1 MIEACICTI
10 GDEILIGQIVDT
22 NSGFISRELNKLGI
36 KVSSI
41 VSIGDNFKDIVNTLE
56 TLTEKYPVVLTTGGL
71 GPTKDD
77 ITKNA
82 LLKLT
87 GSDEMCLDNEQLGVI
102 IDICSRRGIELSD
115 LNRDQ
120 AMVPKSCSVL
130 VNRKGTAPGMFFKTF
145 SKNSLLFSLPGVP
158 YEMESLMPKVSELI
172 VSNLKTEQIIH
183 KTIVTFGVAE
193 SVLATLLNEWESSL
207 PPQIKLA
214 YLPNPAIG
222 IRLRLSVYGGD
233 KRESVDLINRYSN
246 ELYGILGDI
255 IYGESDDTLE
265 RVIFKILLNE
275 GKSLS
280 VAESCTGGKISSIL
294 TSISGS
300 SGIFKGGA
308 VVYSNESKIAIL
320 GLNSEIIE
328 KYGAVSKECAEEMAI
343 GAKRVFN
350 TDYAISA
357 TGVAGPNGGTPE
369 KPVGTIWIAVA
380 GDGFVVSKKTIFAG
394 DRERNTIR
402 FSSEALNFLRLVLNT
417 SISITH

>member
-22 NSGFISRELNKLGI
+22 NSAYISKELNKMGI

-41 VSIGDNFKDIVNTLE
+41 ISIGDNIQEIINTLADV
-56 TLTEKYPVVLTTGGL
+56 TEKYPIVITTGGL

-82 LLKLT
+82 LLILS
-87 GSDEMCLDNEQLGVI
+87 GSDEMCLDDEQLGVI
-102 IDICSRRGIELSD
+102 KDICTKRGIELSD

-120 AMVPKSCSVL
+120 ALVPKSCSVL
-130 VNRKGTAPGMFFKTF
+130 INRKGTAPGMFFKI
-145 SKNSLLFSLPGVP
+145 SSRNSLLFSLPGVP
-158 YEMESLMPKVSELI
+158 YEMEALMPKVSELI
-172 VSNLKTEQIIH
+172 EKNIKTEQIIH

-193 SVLATLLNEWESSL
+193 SMLATILNDWESSL

-222 IRLRLSVYGGD
+222 IRLRMSVYGGD
-233 KRESVDLINRYSN
+233 KSNAIALINRYTN
-246 ELYGILGDI
+246 ELYGLLGDI

-265 RVIFKILLNE
+265 STLFKTLINE
-275 GKSLS
+275 SKSLS
-280 VAESCTGGKISSIL
+280 VAESCTGGRISSIL

-300 SGIFKGGA
+300 SQIFKGGA
-308 VVYSNESKIAIL
+308 VVYSNESKVAIL
-320 GLNSEIIE
+320 GVNSKIIE
-328 KYGAVSKECAEEMAI
+328 DYGAVSKECAEEMAI
-343 GAKRVFN
+343 KAREVFK

-357 TGVAGPNGGTPE
+357 TGVAGPTGGTAE

-380 GDGFVVSKKTIFAG
+380 GEGFVLSKKNVFTG
-394 DRERNTIR
+394 DREINTIR
-402 FSSEALNFLRLVLNT
+402 FSSEALNFLRLVLKR
-417 SISITH
+417 S

>member
-10 GDEILIGQIVDT
+10 GDEILIGQVVDT
-22 NSGFISRELNKLGI
+22 NSAYISRELNKLGI

-41 VSIGDNFKDIVNTLE
+41 VSIGDSIDEIINTLAAV
-56 TLTEKYPVVLTTGGL
+56 TEKYHIVITTGGL

-82 LLKLT
+82 LLKLS
-87 GSDEMCLDNEQLGVI
+87 GSDEMYLDNEQLEVI
-102 IDICSRRGIELSD
+102 KDICNKRGIELSD

-120 AMVPKSCSVL
+120 ALVPKFCSVL
-130 VNRKGTAPGMFFKTF
+130 INRKGTAPGMFFITS

-158 YEMESLMPKVSELI
+158 YEMEALMPRVSELI
-172 VSNLKTEQIIH
+172 EQNIKTEQIIH
-183 KTIVTFGVAE
+183 KTIVTYGVAE
-193 SVLATLLNEWESSL
+193 SVLATILNDWESSL

-222 IRLRLSVYGGD
+222 IRLRMSVYGGD
-233 KRESVDLINRYSN
+233 KSESISLINRYTN
-246 ELYGILGDI
+246 ELYDILGDI

-265 RVIFKILLNE
+265 STIFKTLISE

-280 VAESCTGGKISSIL
+280 VAESCTGGRISSIL

-300 SGIFKGGA
+300 SEIFKGGA

-320 GLNSEIIE
+320 GVSSKIIE
-328 KYGAVSKECAEEMAI
+328 DYGAVSKECAEEMAI
-343 GAKRVFN
+343 KAREVFK

-357 TGVAGPNGGTPE
+357 TGVAGPTGGTAM
-369 KPVGTIWIAVA
+369 KPVGTIWLAVA
-380 GDGFVVSKKTIFAG
+380 GDGFVLSKKNVFTG

-402 FSSEALNFLRLVLNT
+402 FSSEALNFLRLVLKR
-417 SISITH
+417 S

>member
-22 NSGFISRELNKLGI
+22 NSAYISRELNKLGI

-41 VSIGDNFKDIVNTLE
+41 VSIGDNYEEIVYTLADITR
-56 TLTEKYPVVLTTGGL
+56 KYPIVITTGGL

-82 LLKLT
+82 LLELT
-87 GSDEMCLDNEQLGVI
+87 GSDEMSLNIEQLEVI
-102 IDICSRRGIELSD
+102 KDICKKRGIELSD

-120 AMVPKSCSVL
+120 ALVPKSCTVL
-130 VNRKGTAPGMFFKTF
+130 INRKGTAPGMFFMLS
-145 SKNSLLFSLPGVP
+145 SKKSLLFSLPGVP
-158 YEMESLMPKVSELI
+158 YEMESLMPKVCDLI
-172 VSNLKTEQIIH
+172 DSNFKTEQIIH

-193 SVLATLLNEWESSL
+193 SALATILNDWESSL

-222 IRLRLSVYGGD
+222 IRLRMSVYGGD
-233 KRESVDLINRYSN
+233 TSDSIGLINRYTT
-246 ELYGILGDI
+246 ELYGILGDL

-265 RVIFKILLNE
+265 GIIFKVLKDR

-280 VAESCTGGKISSIL
+280 VAESCTGGRISSII

-300 SGIFKGGA
+300 SEVFKGGA
-308 VVYSNESKIAIL
+308 VVYSNESKISIL
-320 GLNSEIIE
+320 GVDSKIIE
-328 KYGAVSKECAEEMAI
+328 NFGAVSKECAEQMAI
-343 GAKRVFN
+343 GAREVFK

-357 TGVAGPNGGTPE
+357 TGVAGPIGGTAE
-369 KPVGTIWIAVA
+369 KPVGTIWIAVS
-380 GDGFVVSKKTIFAG
+380 GEGFVASAKNVFTG
-394 DRERNTIR
+394 DRERNIIR
-402 FSSEALNFLRLVLNT
+402 FSSEALNFLRLALKP
-417 SISITH
+417 

>member
-22 NSGFISRELNKLGI
+22 NSAYISKELNKLGI

-41 VSIGDNFKDIVNTLE
+41 ISIGDNIQEIINTLAAV
-56 TLTEKYPVVLTTGGL
+56 TEKYPIVITTGGL

-82 LLKLT
+82 LLKLS
-87 GSDEMCLDNEQLGVI
+87 GSDEMYLDNEQLGI
-102 IDICSRRGIELSD
+102 IKDICTKRGIELSD

-120 AMVPKSCSVL
+120 ALVPKSCSVL
-130 VNRKGTAPGMFFKTF
+130 INRKGTAPGMFFKT
-145 SKNSLLFSLPGVP
+145 SSINSLLFSLPGVP
-158 YEMESLMPKVSELI
+158 YEMEALMPKVSELI
-172 VSNLKTEQIIH
+172 EMSIKTEQIIH

-193 SVLATLLNEWESSL
+193 SMLATMLNDWESSL

-222 IRLRLSVYGGD
+222 IRLRMSVYGGD
-233 KRESVDLINRYSN
+233 KNESIELINRCSN
-246 ELYGILGDI
+246 ELYNILGDI

-265 RVIFKILLNE
+265 STIFKTLISE

-280 VAESCTGGKISSIL
+280 VAESCTGGRISSIL

-300 SGIFKGGA
+300 SQMFKGGA

-320 GLNSEIIE
+320 GLNSKIIE
-328 KYGAVSKECAEEMAI
+328 DYGAVSKECAEEMAI
-343 GAKRVFN
+343 KAREIFE

-357 TGVAGPNGGTPE
+357 TGVAGPTGGTAE

-380 GDGFVVSKKTIFAG
+380 GDGFVLSRKNIFTG

-402 FSSEALNFLRLVLNT
+402 FSSEALNFFRLVLKRL
-417 SISITH
+417 

>member
-22 NSGFISRELNKLGI
+22 NSAYISRELNKLGV

-41 VSIGDNFKDIVNTLE
+41 ISIGDNIQEIINTLE
-56 TLTEKYPVVLTTGGL
+56 DITEKYPIVITTGGL

-82 LLKLT
+82 LLKIT
-87 GSDEMCLDNEQLGVI
+87 GSDEMYLNNEQLEVI
-102 IDICSRRGIELSD
+102 KDICKKRGIELSD

-120 AMVPKSCSVL
+120 ALLPKSCTVL
-130 VNRKGTAPGMFFKTF
+130 INRKGTAPGMFFKIST
-145 SKNSLLFSLPGVP
+145 KESLLFSLPGVP
-158 YEMESLMPKVSELI
+158 YEMESLIPNVCELI
-172 VSNLKTEQIIH
+172 VNNLKTEQITH
-183 KTIVTFGVAE
+183 KTIVTYGVAE
-193 SVLATLLNEWESSL
+193 SMLATILNDWESSL

-222 IRLRLSVYGGD
+222 IRLRMSIYGGD
-233 KRESVDLINRYSN
+233 KSESIALINKYTS

-265 RVIFKILLNE
+265 STLFKTLIDK
-275 GKSLS
+275 GKTLS
-280 VAESCTGGKISSIL
+280 VAESCTGGRISSIL
-294 TSISGS
+294 TSKSGS

-308 VVYSNESKIAIL
+308 VVYSNDSKIAIL
-320 GLNSEIIE
+320 GVNSQIIDS
-328 KYGAVSKECAEEMAI
+328 YGAVSKECAEQMAI
-343 GAKRVFN
+343 GAREVFK

-357 TGVAGPNGGTPE
+357 TGVAGPRGGTIQ

-380 GDGFVVSKKTIFAG
+380 GNGFVVSKKNIFAG
-394 DRERNTIR
+394 DRERNLIR
-402 FSSEALNFLRLVLNT
+402 FSSEALNYLRLVLK
-417 SISITH
+417 IYKI